1 MSNAQQMLG
10 RLTELVNTL
19 SNQVT
24 SNQQQPTNVPVA
36 DELRRLYPS
45 VDRKSSSRQ
54 EPRPVNTLNAFRQS
68 SVTASSNIFKP
79 GIQYRTHS
87 KSKKRKLSTTSSKE
101 RRSFLKDVY
110 LLPSSCEK
118 VPRGRRRENMSK
130 NGCVAFAVEFDP
142 DADESQLRDTIYEE
156 FKGKMQNP
164 TAFSFM
170 KAVQDNLVAPM
181 KKTWTSKVLKH
192 MTGAGPLYIRSSDD
206 LPTVAVSSDSESDT
220 DYDIKMNT
228 VAVNAREDKFV
239 IEESVHTAGVDK
251 DTRRPSSSS
260 ATAKDETI
268 QCPICQQL
276 VLKVNI
282 EFHANLCADR
292 HSNVEDTYASILW
305 CDDEEDDD
313 ELPEFTGLT
322 PFQTLCE
329 DSNKEVATDNSDKVS
344 LIKDVLMN
352 LGAGVNKDKTN
363 RVSIRRKRA
372 WQDYVS
378 VRQRKGFDPSGGFT
392 IRFLGEPS
400 VDCGGP
406 LREFFSGMHTT
417 YFTSS

>member
-1 MSNAQQMLG
+1 MSNTQQMLG

-24 SNQQQPTNVPVA
+24 CNLQQPTDVPVA
-36 DELRRLYPS
+36 DQLRRLYPS
-45 VDRKSSSRQ
+45 VDRSSSTKQ
-54 EPRPVNTLNAFRQS
+54 EPRPVNTSNAFRQS
-68 SVTASSNIFKP
+68 NVTASSNIFKP
-79 GIQYRTHS
+79 GIQYRTH
-87 KSKKRKLSTTSSKE
+87 KSRKRKLNTTTSKE
-101 RRSFLKDVY
+101 RKSFLKDVY

-130 NGCVAFAVEFDP
+130 NGFVAFAVEFDP
-142 DADESQLRDTIYEE
+142 DADESQLRATIYEE
-156 FKGKMQNP
+156 FKEKMQSP
-164 TAFSFM
+164 AAFSFM
-170 KAVQDNLVAPM
+170 KAIQDNLVAPM

-192 MTGAGPLYIRSSDD
+192 MTGTGPLYIRSSDD
-206 LPTVAVSSDSESDT
+206 LPTVAVSSDSESDI
-220 DYDIKMNT
+220 DYDLKMNT
-228 VAVNAREDKFV
+228 VAINAREDKLV
-239 IEESVHTAGVDK
+239 IEEPVDTAGVDK
-251 DTRRPSSSS
+251 DTSKPSSSS

-292 HSNVEDTYASILW
+292 HSNAADTYASILW
-305 CDDEEDDD
+305 CDEEDDD
-313 ELPEFTGLT
+313 EFPEFTGQT
-322 PFQTLCE
+322 PFQAVNE
-329 DSNKEVATDNSDKVS
+329 DDSTEVATDSSEKVS

-352 LGAGVNKDKTN
+352 LGASVNKDKTN

-406 LREFFSGMHTT
+406 LREFFSGMHTVQLLLHHH
-417 YFTSS
+417 